1 MKFIKKEIEKTID
14 DFVTEYY
21 ELQKRYYNYIHY
33 GTITPPSTLNHHYI
47 EGKKPK
53 KRVGKEK
60 IPFYTKLK
68 NGNKYFKHKYKI

>member
-14 DFVTEYY
+14 NFVTEYY
-21 ELQKRYYNYIHY
+21 EFQKRYYNYIHY
-33 GTITPPSTLNHHYI
+33 GTTTPPSILNYHYI